1 MLEKDSMHGNAEQKQ
16 GRETA
21 GGIYPNVAAC
31 LCRRLSVAA
40 SAGFGMFRS
49 LPCAKIAKGIQDIS
63 TLVYPGR
70 VIRLGEKGGRI
81 VDGR

>member
-40 SAGFGMFRS
+40 SAGFGMFQCV
-49 LPCAKIAKGIQDIS
+49 PYAKIAKVFAG
-63 TLVYPGR
+63 TENLVNFGAQP
-70 VIRLGEKGGRI
+70 
-81 VDGR
+81 